1 MTLRI
6 AIESDIAGM
15 HAVRTSVQEN
25 RLDDP
30 SAIQPDHYR
39 ALLGESGRGRS
50 WVAEVDSRIVGFAV
64 GDLERAN
71 VWALFVD
78 PAYEGRGIGR
88 RLHDVMMEWFFA
100 AGAERVWLTT
110 TPDTRAERFYVAAGW
125 RPAGSAPDGE
135 ARFEMSAP

>member
-6 AIESDIAGM
+6 AVESDIAGM

-30 SAIQPDHYR
+30 TLIQPQDYR
-39 ALLGESGRGRS
+39 AFR
-50 WVAEVDSRIVGFAV
+50 
-64 GDLERAN
+64 
-71 VWALFVD
+71 
-78 PAYEGRGIGR
+78 R

-110 TPDTRAERFYVAAGW
+110 TPETRAEKFYAAAGW
-125 RPAGSAPDGE
+125 QPTGSAANGE
-135 ARFEMSAP
+135 RRFEMFRPDRSA